1 MYPSQLHLSSNKYK
15 HDWLAT
21 TFVDEDGNLQCIPNS
36 KPLLT
41 KRAASYCSLALMAST
56 NEFFLGKGT
65 SSPQALAYLSNS
77 LFLVKRRMEGDNA
90 LSDSTLCMVMML
102 ILQEQVRHEE
112 ASQIHYE
119 GLRRMIKLRG
129 GLSQL
134 QSCPTLLLKMSK

>member
-1 MYPSQLHLSSNKYK
+1 
-15 HDWLAT
+15 
-21 TFVDEDGNLQCIPNS
+21 
-36 KPLLT
+36 
-41 KRAASYCSLALMAST
+41 MAST

-77 LFLVKRRMEGDNA
+77 LFLVKRRMEGENA

-102 ILQEQVRHEE
+102 ILQEQVRHGE

-119 GLRRMIKLRG
+119 GLSRMINLRG

-134 QSCPTLLLKMSK
+134 QSCPTLLLKMSKLVFSTYTLILI